1 MFFVMLCDTGSYR
14 LQERIIEVFISS
26 FSCVAFVCLL
36 VVKNFLVLKY
46 WLKRKNAERIVLLS
60 DDSEVLLLYS

>member
-36 VVKNFLVLKY
+36 VVKNFLVLK
-46 WLKRKNAERIVLLS
+46 LVEKKKC
-60 DDSEVLLLYS
+60 